1 MVAMAENVE
10 NKKDFLFENKLF
22 FFLFSFALQNKFQIS
37 FGYAFTTLLVLLQ
50 FVPVAVSSLAQPQ
63 TTSN

>member
-1 MVAMAENVE
+1 MVALAENVE
-10 NKKDFLFENKLF
+10 NKKEFLFENKW
-22 FFLFSFALQNKFQIS
+22 FFLFSFALQNKFQMS
-37 FGYAFTTLLVLLQ
+37 FGYAFTTLSVLLQ